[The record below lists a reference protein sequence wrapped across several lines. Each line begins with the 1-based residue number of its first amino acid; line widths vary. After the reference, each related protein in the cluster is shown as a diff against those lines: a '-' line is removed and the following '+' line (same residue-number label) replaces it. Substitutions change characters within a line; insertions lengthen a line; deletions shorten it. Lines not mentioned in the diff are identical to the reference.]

1 MTKAHAPLTIDAAL
15 ARIAGQVPGAWRRM
29 GELCPRLDHGEL
41 KPRSERTVRNWGD
54 PDTPEQIP
62 LDCAIILDI
71 EFQKAGGDG
80 FPLFDTYQHLLDL
93 AITEKLACNLE
104 LARRTRAAI
113 REGGEAH
120 EALVA
125 ALLPGATAKQRAA
138 AAKEV
143 LEAIEE
149 LKGTLPHLTEGAG
162 PDGGLREGTSPGGDK
177 A

>member
-1 MTKAHAPLTIDAAL
+1 MTKARAPLTIDAAL
-15 ARIAGQVPGAWRRM
+15 ARIAGTIPGGWKRM
-29 GELCPRLDHGEL
+29 GELCARIEHGEL
-41 KPRSERTVRNWGD
+41 RSRSERTVRNWGD
-54 PDTPEQIP
+54 PDTSEQIP
-62 LDCAIILDI
+62 LDCAIVLDI

-80 FPLFDTYQHLLDL
+80 FPLFDTYQHLIDI
-93 AITEKLACNLE
+93 AISEKLACNLE

-120 EALVA
+120 DALVA
-125 ALLPGATAKQRAA
+125 AILPGATAAERAA
-138 AAKEV
+138 AVKEV

-162 PDGGLREGTSPGGDK
+162 PDGVLREGTSPGGDK